1 MRSAHRL
8 AKRIWLPG
16 RIVPAGVVIALAV
29 VLSAPGAA
37 LALFSGA
44 PSPQTASV
52 TAAAISSPAGFTAT
66 ATGSSTAS
74 LSWTAPAALTGYT
87 LSQSPGTLAGCS
99 PTPSSGTASCT
110 ATGLLPATTYTWT
123 LTAAYNNWASA
134 PAQASATTLFS
145 ATSLGSA
152 TGTCVLVVCT
162 GPSITTTSASSE
174 LILVYVKGSGSTTT
188 TVSSISGPFTATA
201 QLASVEYPTS
211 TGENYLFAWKATG
224 NGAGSTPVLAT
235 FSLLSLT
242 ASVWIDVV
250 QLGPGESPLACSGC
264 TDNGTTSGTNQS
276 ALVQATVQH
285 SSDSEIAFLGTATA
299 ATFTAPSGFTTLAGD
314 SANFE
319 TYENQVVQSSAAFGL
334 GASSLGWGTIG
345 VEVQP

>member
-8 AKRIWLPG
+8 AKRIRLPG
-16 RIVPAGVVIALAV
+16 RIVPAGFVIALAA

-44 PSPQTASV
+44 PTPQTASV
-52 TAAAISSPAGFTAT
+52 TAAAISSPATFTAT

-74 LSWTAPAALTGYT
+74 LSWTAPSTLTGYT

-99 PTPSSGTASCT
+99 PTPSSGTTSCT

-123 LTAAYNNWASA
+123 LTAVYNNWASA
-134 PAQASATTLFS
+134 PAQAGATTSFS

-152 TGTCVLVVCT
+152 TGTCVLLVCT

-211 TGENYLFAWKATG
+211 TGKNYLFAWKATG
-224 NGAGSTPVLAT
+224 NGGSTPVLAT
-235 FSLLSLT
+235 FSVIGLT

-264 TDNGTTSGTNQS
+264 TDNGTTSNANQS

-299 ATFTAPSGFTTLAGD
+299 ATFSAPSGFTTLAGD

-319 TYENQVVQSSAAFGL
+319 TYANQLVQSSAAFGL

>member
-8 AKRIWLPG
+8 AKRIRLPG
-16 RIVPAGVVIALAV
+16 RIVPAGFVIALAA

-44 PSPQTASV
+44 PTPQTASV
-52 TAAAISSPAGFTAT
+52 TAAAISSPATFTAT

-74 LSWTAPAALTGYT
+74 LSWTAPSTLTGYT

-99 PTPSSGTASCT
+99 PTPSSGTTSCT

-123 LTAAYNNWASA
+123 LTAVYNNWASA
-134 PAQASATTLFS
+134 PAQAGATTSFS

-152 TGTCVLVVCT
+152 TGTCLLLVCT

-211 TGENYLFAWKATG
+211 TGKNYLFAWKATG
-224 NGAGSTPVLAT
+224 NGGSTPVLAT
-235 FSLLSLT
+235 FSLIGLT

-264 TDNGTTSGTNQS
+264 TDNGTTSNANQS

-299 ATFTAPSGFTTLAGD
+299 ATFSAPSGFTTLAGD

-319 TYENQVVQSSAAFGL
+319 TYANQLVQSSAAFGL

>member
-8 AKRIWLPG
+8 AKRIRLPG
-16 RIVPAGVVIALAV
+16 RIVPAGFVIALAA

-44 PSPQTASV
+44 PTPQTASV
-52 TAAAISSPAGFTAT
+52 TAAAISSPATFTAT
-66 ATGSSTAS
+66 ATGNSTAS
-74 LSWTAPAALTGYT
+74 LSWTAPSTLTGYT

-99 PTPSSGTASCT
+99 PTPSSGTTSCT

-123 LTAAYNNWASA
+123 LTAVYNNWASA
-134 PAQASATTLFS
+134 PAQAGATTSFS

-152 TGTCVLVVCT
+152 TGTCLLLVCT

-211 TGENYLFAWKATG
+211 TGKNYLFAWKATG
-224 NGAGSTPVLAT
+224 NGGSTPVLAT
-235 FSLLSLT
+235 FSVIGLT

-264 TDNGTTSGTNQS
+264 TDNGTTSNANQS

-299 ATFTAPSGFTTLAGD
+299 ATFSAPSGFTTLAGD

-319 TYENQVVQSSAAFGL
+319 TYANQLVQSSAAFGL